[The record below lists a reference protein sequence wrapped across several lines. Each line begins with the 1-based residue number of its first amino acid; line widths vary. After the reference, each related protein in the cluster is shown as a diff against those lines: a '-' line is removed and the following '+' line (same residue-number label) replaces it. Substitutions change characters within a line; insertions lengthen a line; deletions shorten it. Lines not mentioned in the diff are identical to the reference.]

1 MLPIPKKLADNLAEI
16 LVEDGEELISHDVVS
31 LFTNTPVDKALE
43 IIRQRLTDDKTVGE
57 RTNLSIENI
66 IEILEFTLTTTY
78 FSFRGQIYQQK
89 FLDRDVL
96 PG

>member
-57 RTNLSIENI
+57 RT
-66 IEILEFTLTTTY
+66 
-78 FSFRGQIYQQK
+78 K
-89 FLDRDVL
+89 DHAW
-96 PG
+96 